1 MKKLS
6 RSTFTTMNTFK
17 YIFPFI
23 VSLIFLPI
31 QTEAQEQIAIP
42 LTNPGEPGRLSIGI
56 VRGSISVS
64 GYDGEEV
71 LVSYGGDSED
81 DNEQEVTENGLRRI
95 SNNSIGFEASED
107 DNEVE
112 ISGSSPMRN
121 ISFDISVPQNFSL
134 ELSTVNGGN
143 IVVEN
148 VEGEMEI
155 SNVNGEVILRNVGG
169 SALVNT
175 VNGDIEATFQKVNPD
190 KPMAFSNLNGDIS
203 VTLPG
208 NTRMSAKMKSEWGE
222 VFTDFEMDIR
232 RTNNNKVNAKSK
244 NGTYKVSVNNWIYGD
259 INGGGPEYLFKSMRG
274 DIYIRQQ

>member
-1 MKKLS
+1 
-6 RSTFTTMNTFK
+6 MNTFK
-17 YIFPFI
+17 YIFCFLAI
-23 VSLIFLPI
+23 LILLPI
-31 QTEAQEQIAIP
+31 QTEAQDQIVIP

-71 LVSYGGDSED
+71 LVSYGNDSEE
-81 DNEQEVTENGLRRI
+81 DNEQEVTKNGLRRI
-95 SNNSIGFEASED
+95 SNNSVGFEASEE

-112 ISGSSPMRN
+112 VSSSSPMRN
-121 ISFDISVPQNFSL
+121 INFDITVPHNFSL

-143 IVVEN
+143 IIVEN

-155 SNVNGEVILRNVGG
+155 SNVNGEVILRNVSG

-175 VNGDIEATFQKVNPD
+175 VNGDIEATFQKVSPN

-203 VTLPG
+203 VSLPA
-208 NTRMSAKMKSEWGE
+208 NTKMSAKMKSEWGE

-232 RTNNNKVNAKSK
+232 RSNNKKVNAKSK
-244 NGTYKVSVNNWIYGD
+244 NGTYNVSVNNWIYGD

>member
-1 MKKLS
+1 
-6 RSTFTTMNTFK
+6 MNTFK

-23 VSLIFLPI
+23 VSLMFLPL

-71 LVSYGGDSED
+71 LVSYGGDSEE

-95 SNNSIGFEASED
+95 SNNSVGFEASED

-112 ISGSSPMRN
+112 ISGSSPMRT

-203 VTLPG
+203 VTLPA

-232 RTNNNKVNAKSK
+232 RTNDKKVNAKSK